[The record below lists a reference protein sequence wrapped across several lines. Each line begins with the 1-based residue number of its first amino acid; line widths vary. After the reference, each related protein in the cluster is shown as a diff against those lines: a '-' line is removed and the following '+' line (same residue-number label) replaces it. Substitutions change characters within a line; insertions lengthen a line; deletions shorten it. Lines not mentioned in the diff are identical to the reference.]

1 MDASVKVGIVGC
13 GTISEA
19 YVKGCRKFEI
29 LDLDACADIEYSRA
43 EALAEQHDLRACTV
57 DELYDD
63 PDIQIIINLTIP
75 SAHAE
80 VTLAAISAG
89 KHVYSEK
96 PLAVTR
102 EDGRRILAAAE
113 ERGVRVG
120 CAPDT
125 FLGGGLQTC
134 RKLIDDGW
142 IGEPVGAAAFM
153 LNAGPE
159 SWHSNP
165 AFFYQEGAGPLF
177 DMGPYYFTA
186 LVHLLGPVQRVTGAT
201 RISHPERI
209 ATSRARF
216 GERIPVQTP
225 TYTAGVLNFAAGP
238 VGTTVITFDVE
249 SSMLPHMEIH
259 GSQGTLLV
267 PDPNTFGG
275 PVRIRRREADEWSDI
290 PLTHTSDVRRG
301 IGVADMA
308 HALVTGRPHRANA
321 QLATHILDIMHA
333 IDDASETNRHIY
345 IESEC
350 ERPAPLPLD
359 LLFGRLD

>member
-13 GTISEA
+13 GTISDA
-19 YVKGCRKFEI
+19 YVEGCRRFDI
-29 LDLDACADIEYSRA
+29 LDLTACADIEHSRA
-43 EALAEQHDLRACTV
+43 EAFARKHDVRACTV
-57 DELYDD
+57 DELYAD
-63 PDIQIIINLTIP
+63 PDIQIVINLTIP

-102 EDGRRILAAAE
+102 EKARRIIAAAE

-125 FLGGGLQTC
+125 FLGGGLQTS

-142 IGEPVGAAAFM
+142 IGEPIGAATFI
-153 LNAGPE
+153 LTAGPE

-177 DMGPYYFTA
+177 DLGPYPLTA
-186 LVHLLGPVQRVTGAT
+186 LVYLLGPIERVTGAA
-201 RISHPERI
+201 RISHAERI
-209 ATSRARF
+209 ATSDVRF

-225 TYTAGVLNFAAGP
+225 TYTVGVLDLAAGP
-238 VGTTVITFDVE
+238 IATMVVTFDVE
-249 SSMLPHMEIH
+249 RTMLPRMEIH

-267 PDPNTFGG
+267 PDPNSFGG
-275 PVRIRRREADEWSDI
+275 PVRIRRRGSSEWSEI
-290 PLTHTSDVRRG
+290 PLTHASDVRRG

-308 HALVTGRPHRANA
+308 HALAAGRQHRTSAH
-321 QLATHILDIMHA
+321 LAYHVLDVMHA
-333 IDDASETNRHIY
+333 IDDASQTNQHIWV
-345 IESEC
+345 ESTC
-350 ERPAPLPLD
+350 EQPAPLPLG
-359 LLFGRLD
+359 LLAGRLD